1 MMSGKIDFNDF
12 FKYDLTVYL
21 LTLNYRYMKILDLE
35 FKPYIGRKE
44 ILSQVK
50 RIAESINQ
58 DYKGKNPLLL
68 VILNGA
74 FVFAADLYRE
84 INISS
89 QISFVKLSSYSQ
101 VSSTGKVKELIGLS
115 DTVFNRNLI
124 IIEDIIDS
132 GLTLQH
138 MRDALHD
145 LGASSIEIAT
155 LFLKPESFHKDF
167 EIKYVGFSIPNDFI
181 VGYGLD
187 YEGYGRNLQDI
198 YIHK

>member
-1 MMSGKIDFNDF
+1 
-12 FKYDLTVYL
+12 
-21 LTLNYRYMKILDLE
+21 MKILDLE
-35 FKPYIGRKE
+35 FEPFISKKE
-44 ILSQVK
+44 ILLQVK
-50 RIAESINQ
+50 KIAGLINQ
-58 DYKGKNPLLL
+58 DYKEKNPLFL

-74 FVFAADLYRE
+74 FIFVADLYRE
-84 INISS
+84 IHIPS

-101 VSSTGKVKELIGLS
+101 VSSTGKVKELIGLN
-115 DTVFNRNLI
+115 DIVMNRNLI

-138 MRDALHD
+138 VRDALHD

-181 VGYGLD
+181 VGYGMD